1 MTDNTVQIELERTK
15 QELKDAIE
23 LIERLGEQLV
33 NASNALTGHEDFYR
47 FERWTVIGE
56 SHGFVKVLKEYNRV

>member
-23 LIERLGEQLV
+23 LIGRLNEQLV
-33 NASNALTGHEDFYR
+33 NASNALLGHDDFHR
-47 FERWTVIGE
+47 FDRWAVLGE
-56 SHGFVKVLKEYNRV
+56 SRGFVKVIKESNRV